1 MTGNEQPDR
10 ANVVL
15 GQKYAY
21 ATIALVLGL
30 ASFINLLGFE
40 KAILAIIFGRLAL
53 KSDPPPALKEHRE
66 WGQAG
71 LILGVLQ
78 VVVISV
84 LVLVFRHELLGALA
98 ALQRLQDAK

>member
-1 MTGNEQPDR
+1 MSDEQQDR

-21 ATIALVLGL
+21 ATIALILGVASFVNVLG
-30 ASFINLLGFE
+30 ID

-53 KSDPPPALKEHRE
+53 KSEPSPILKNRRE

-71 LILGVLQ
+71 LVLGALQ
-78 VVVISV
+78 VVLVSV
-84 LVLVFRHELLGALA
+84 LIILFRNELREALDVLI
-98 ALQRLQDAK
+98 RLQDAK

>member
-1 MTGNEQPDR
+1 MSVAEQRDR
-10 ANVVL
+10 ASVVL

-21 ATIALVLGL
+21 ATIALILGI
-30 ASFINLLGFE
+30 ASFINLLGMD

-53 KSDPPPALKEHRE
+53 KADPPPSLKQHRG

-71 LILGVLQ
+71 LVLGVLQ
-78 VVVISV
+78 VVMIVV
-84 LVLVFRHELLGALA
+84 LIIIFRHELLGALN

>member
-1 MTGNEQPDR
+1 MSDEQHDR

-21 ATIALVLGL
+21 ASIALLLGI
-30 ASFINLLGFE
+30 ASFVNLLGME

-53 KSDPPPALKEHRE
+53 KSEPPPLLKNRRE

-71 LILGVLQ
+71 LLLGVLQ
-78 VVVISV
+78 VVLISTLVII
-84 LVLVFRHELLGALA
+84 FRHELREVLEL
-98 ALQRLQDAK
+98 LIRLQDAK